1 MFYLKYLIG
10 ETEISMYGYVSSYRI
25 ELFSE
30 IAPSGKSVLR
40 QVISDTDFSLV

>member
-1 MFYLKYLIG
+1 MATYLH
-10 ETEISMYGYVSSYRI
+10 RI